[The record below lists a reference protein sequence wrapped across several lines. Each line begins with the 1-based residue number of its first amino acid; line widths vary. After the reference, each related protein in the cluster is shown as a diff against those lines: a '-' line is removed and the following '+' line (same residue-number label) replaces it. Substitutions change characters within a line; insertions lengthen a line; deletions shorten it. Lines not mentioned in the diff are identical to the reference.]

1 MSPLEV
7 FVQQVING
15 FTTGSYL
22 ALVALGYTMVY
33 GLIELINFAH
43 GDIYALGFFVS
54 LTLFTW
60 LGVPRTLV
68 VALPTGTL
76 VWMLPMVMLLT
87 MLGTG
92 LVNVSLD
99 RLAYKPLRRAP
110 RIAALITAVGASFA
124 LENLMQNW
132 YGPSQILYPNVFPD
146 VNLARLA
153 LGSSTSLLLST
164 KDLFLFGVT
173 MPMLAALMWF
183 VRSTRLGKAIRAVA
197 QDREAAAMMGVN
209 VERVIATAFFIG
221 GALAGAAGMVVG
233 LYLNT
238 GRYLMGFDAGLKAF
252 TAAVLGGIGNLPG
265 AVLGG
270 YTIGFLAAFSD
281 QYISSTWTRAVV
293 FAILILVLVFRPW
306 GFLGQP
312 PPERY

>member
-1 MSPLEV
+1 MTALEV
-7 FVQQVING
+7 LGQQVING

-22 ALVALGYTMVY
+22 ALIALGYTMVY

-43 GDIYALGFFVS
+43 GDIYALGFFLS

-60 LGVPRTLV
+60 FGVPRTLV
-68 VALPTGTL
+68 AALPASTL
-76 VWMLPMVMLLT
+76 VWLLPGVMLLT

-92 LVNVSLD
+92 MVNVSLD
-99 RLAYKPLRRAP
+99 RLAYRPLRRAP

-124 LENLMQNW
+124 LENLLQNW
-132 YGPSQILYPNVFPD
+132 YGPSQILYPNIFPD
-146 VNLARLA
+146 VNLARLT
-153 LGSSTSLLLST
+153 LGQSTSLLLST

-173 MPMLAALMWF
+173 MPMLGALMWF

-233 LYLNT
+233 IYLNT
-238 GRYLMGFDAGLKAF
+238 GRYLMGFDAGLLAF
-252 TAAVLGGIGNLPG
+252 TAAVLGGIGNIGG
-265 AVLGG
+265 AMLGG
-270 YTIGFLAAFSD
+270 YVIGFLNAASD
-281 QYISSTWTRAVV
+281 QYLSSEWTRALV
-293 FAILILVLVFRPW
+293 FTTLILVLVFKPS
-306 GFLGQP
+306 GLLGKRTS
-312 PPERY
+312 ERD

>member
-7 FVQQVING
+7 FTQQVING

-22 ALVALGYTMVY
+22 ALIALGYTMVY

-43 GDIYALGFFVS
+43 GDIYALGFFIS

-68 VALPTGTL
+68 AALPPSTL
-76 VWMLPMVMLLT
+76 VVMLLT
-87 MLGTG
+87 MGSTG

-146 VNLARLA
+146 VNLAKLT
-153 LGSSTSLLLST
+153 LGHSTSLLLST

-209 VERVIATAFFIG
+209 VERVIATAFFLG

-238 GRYLMGFDAGLKAF
+238 GRYLMGFDVGLKAF

>member
-1 MSPLEV
+1 MTALEV
-7 FVQQVING
+7 FSQQAING

-22 ALVALGYTMVY
+22 ALIALGYTMVY

-43 GDIYALGFFVS
+43 GDIYALGFFFS

-68 VALPTGTL
+68 AALPADTL
-76 VWMLPMVMLLT
+76 MWMLPAVMLLT

-92 LVNVSLD
+92 VVNVSLD

-124 LENLMQNW
+124 LENIMQNW

-146 VNLARLA
+146 VNLAKLV
-153 LGSSTSLLLST
+153 LGPSTSILLST
-164 KDLFLFGVT
+164 KDLFLFGRMV
-173 MPMLAALMWF
+173 P
-183 VRSTRLGKAIRAVA
+183 RRLRQDVRAVA

-238 GRYLMGFDAGLKAF
+238 GRYLMGFDVGLKAF

-270 YTIGFLAAFSD
+270 YAIGFLAAFSD

>member
-1 MSPLEV
+1 MTPGEV
-7 FVQQVING
+7 FLQQLING

-22 ALVALGYTMVY
+22 ALIALGYTMVY

-43 GDIYALGFFVS
+43 GDIYALGFFFS
-54 LTLFTW
+54 LTLLTW

-68 VALPTGTL
+68 EALPLLTL
-76 VWMLPMVMLLT
+76 LWMLPLVLGLT

-132 YGPSQILYPNVFPD
+132 YGPSQILYPNIFPD
-146 VNLARLA
+146 INLASLT
-153 LGSSTSLLLST
+153 LGPQTHLLFST
-164 KDLFLFGVT
+164 KDIMLFGVT
-173 MPMLAALMWF
+173 MPMLIALVWF
-183 VRSTRLGKAIRAVA
+183 VRATRLGKAMRAVA
-197 QDREAAAMMGVN
+197 QDRDAAAMMGVN
-209 VERVIATAFFIG
+209 VERVIALAFFLG

-238 GRYLMGFDAGLKAF
+238 GRYLMGFDVGLKAF

-270 YTIGFLAAFSD
+270 YAIGFLSAFSD

-293 FAILILVLVFRPW
+293 FGILVLVLVFRPW

>member
-1 MSPLEV
+1 MSSEEV
-7 FVQQVING
+7 FVQQLING

-22 ALVALGYTMVY
+22 ALIALGYTMVY

-54 LTLFTW
+54 LSLFTW

-68 VALPTGTL
+68 AALPASTL
-76 VWMLPMVMLLT
+76 MWMLPMVMLLT
-87 MLGTG
+87 MVGTG
-92 LVNVSLD
+92 AVNVSLD
-99 RLAYKPLRRAP
+99 RLVYKPLRRAP

-132 YGPSQILYPNVFPD
+132 YGPGQILYPNVFPD
-146 VNLARLA
+146 INLARLA
-153 LGSSTSLLLST
+153 LGASSSILLST
-164 KDLFLFGVT
+164 KDVFLFGVT
-173 MPMLAALMWF
+173 MPLLVALMWF

-209 VERVIATAFFIG
+209 VERVIALAFFIG
-221 GALAGAAGMVVG
+221 GALAGVAGMVVG
-233 LYLNT
+233 MYLNT
-238 GRYLMGFDAGLKAF
+238 GRYLMGFDVGLKAF

-270 YTIGFLAAFSD
+270 YAIGFLSALSD

>member
-1 MSPLEV
+1 MTPLEV
-7 FVQQVING
+7 FVQQVLNG
-15 FTTGSYL
+15 LTTGSYL
-22 ALVALGYTMVY
+22 ALIALGYTMVY

-54 LTLFTW
+54 LTLFTR
-60 LGVPRTLV
+60 LGVPP
-68 VALPTGTL
+68 ALTTSLPFGTL
-76 VWMLPMVMLLT
+76 VWMLPGVIIVT
-87 MLGTG
+87 MLCTG
-92 LVNVSLD
+92 LINVGLD

-110 RIAALITAVGASFA
+110 RIAVLITAVGASFV

-132 YGPSQILYPNVFPD
+132 YGPSQILYPNVIPD
-146 VNLARLA
+146 VNVATFI
-153 LGSSTSLLLST
+153 LGTSTKLLFST
-164 KDLFLFGVT
+164 KDILLVAVT
-173 MPMLAALMWF
+173 LPMLIALMGF
-183 VRSTRLGKAIRAVA
+183 VRYTRLGKAMRAVA
-197 QDREAAAMMGVN
+197 QDREAAAMMGIN
-209 VERVIATAFFIG
+209 VERVIAMAFFLG

-238 GRYLMGFDAGLKAF
+238 GRYLMGFDIGLKAF

-270 YTIGFLAAFSD
+270 YAIGLLSAFSD
-281 QYISSTWTRAVV
+281 QYISSAWTRATV
-293 FAILILVLVFRPW
+293 FAILVLVLVFRPW

>member
-7 FVQQVING
+7 FTQQVING

-22 ALVALGYTMVY
+22 ALIALGYTMVY

-43 GDIYALGFFVS
+43 GDIYALGFFIS

-68 VALPTGTL
+68 AALPPSTL
-76 VWMLPMVMLLT
+76 VVMLLT

-92 LVNVSLD
+92 LANVSLD

-132 YGPSQILYPNVFPD
+132 YGPSQILYPNIFPD
-146 VNLARLA
+146 VNLARLT
-153 LGSSTSLLLST
+153 LGQSTSLLLST

-173 MPMLAALMWF
+173 MPLLAALMWF

-209 VERVIATAFFIG
+209 VERVIATAFFLG

-238 GRYLMGFDAGLKAF
+238 GRYLMGFDVGLKAF

-270 YTIGFLAAFSD
+270 YAIGFLAAFSD

-306 GFLGQP
+306 GLLGQP

>member
-1 MSPLEV
+1 MTASEI
-7 FVQQVING
+7 FTQQLING
-15 FTTGSYL
+15 LTTGSYL
-22 ALVALGYTMVY
+22 ALIALGYTMVY

-43 GDIYALGFFVS
+43 GDIYALGFFLS
-54 LTLFTW
+54 LTLLTW

-68 VALPTGTL
+68 AALPGSTL
-76 VWMLPMVMLLT
+76 LWMLPVVMLLT

-110 RIAALITAVGASFA
+110 RIAVLITAVGASFA

-132 YGPSQILYPNVFPD
+132 YGPSQVLYPNVLPD

-153 LGSSTSLLLST
+153 LGESSSLLLST
-164 KDLFLFGVT
+164 KDVFLFSIT
-173 MPMLAALMWF
+173 MPMLGALVWF

-197 QDREAAAMMGVN
+197 QDREAAAMMGIN
-209 VERVIATAFFIG
+209 VERVIAMAFFLG

-233 LYLNT
+233 MYLNT
-238 GRYLMGFDAGLKAF
+238 GRYLMGFDVGLKAF
-252 TAAVLGGIGNLPG
+252 TAAVLGGIGSLPG

-270 YTIGFLAAFSD
+270 YAIGLLSAFSD

-293 FAILILVLVFRPW
+293 FGILVLVLVFRPW
-306 GFLGQP
+306 GLLGQP

>member
-1 MSPLEV
+1 
-7 FVQQVING
+7 
-15 FTTGSYL
+15 
-22 ALVALGYTMVY
+22 
-33 GLIELINFAH
+33 
-43 GDIYALGFFVS
+43 
-54 LTLFTW
+54 
-60 LGVPRTLV
+60 
-68 VALPTGTL
+68 
-76 VWMLPMVMLLT
+76 
-87 MLGTG
+87 
-92 LVNVSLD
+92 
-99 RLAYKPLRRAP
+99 
-110 RIAALITAVGASFA
+110 
-124 LENLMQNW
+124 
-132 YGPSQILYPNVFPD
+132 
-146 VNLARLA
+146 
-153 LGSSTSLLLST
+153 
-164 KDLFLFGVT
+164 
-173 MPMLAALMWF
+173 

-238 GRYLMGFDAGLKAF
+238 GRYLMGFDVGLKAF